1 MKKLIQN
8 LILVIILSMIILFS
22 YAFLQNKIDSFD
34 FHEIYDFL
42 MNKSAGENQSGETDL
57 SSSDKEY
64 RAVWLSYL
72 EFNAYRKS
80 VNKNDEESFRKFY
93 KRVLDRSKACGI
105 NRVIVQ
111 VRPFSDALY
120 PSEYFP
126 WAACISGTQGKSPGY
141 DPLKIMVEMTH
152 NRQMYI
158 EAWINPYRISTGNS
172 IKDLSTDNPAKKW
185 AASTKNA
192 RNVLSYEE
200 ALYYNPSSSS
210 VRKLICDGI
219 EEIISKYDVD
229 GIHMD
234 DYFYPVFT
242 EKNVESVFDAP
253 EYKKQKE
260 YSSSS
265 DSIAEWRRN
274 NVNMLVS
281 DIYNTIKQ
289 KNKSVSFGISPAGNL
304 SNLRSNLE
312 YYVDIDTWV
321 KDEGY
326 VDYVMPQI
334 YWGYTNT
341 QAPFD
346 KTLKEWEQLT
356 KGTGVKLY
364 VGLQLY
370 RMGTTDQT
378 QLDYAELQKANL
390 ITKQIKEIEKSKTAE
405 GYCIFSYQY
414 LDVDNKTYQFDTNE
428 FSAKRKR
435 VLKKIG
441 KDLAK

>member
-1 MKKLIQN
+1 
-8 LILVIILSMIILFS
+8 
-22 YAFLQNKIDSFD
+22 
-34 FHEIYDFL
+34 
-42 MNKSAGENQSGETDL
+42 
-57 SSSDKEY
+57 
-64 RAVWLSYL
+64 
-72 EFNAYRKS
+72 
-80 VNKNDEESFRKFY
+80 
-93 KRVLDRSKACGI
+93 
-105 NRVIVQ
+105 
-111 VRPFSDALY
+111 
-120 PSEYFP
+120 
-126 WAACISGTQGKSPGY
+126 
-141 DPLKIMVEMTH
+141 
-152 NRQMYI
+152 
-158 EAWINPYRISTGNS
+158 
-172 IKDLSTDNPAKKW
+172 
-185 AASTKNA
+185 
-192 RNVLSYEE
+192 
-200 ALYYNPSSSS
+200 
-210 VRKLICDGI
+210 
-219 EEIISKYDVD
+219 
-229 GIHMD
+229 MD

-441 KDLAK
+441 KDLSK